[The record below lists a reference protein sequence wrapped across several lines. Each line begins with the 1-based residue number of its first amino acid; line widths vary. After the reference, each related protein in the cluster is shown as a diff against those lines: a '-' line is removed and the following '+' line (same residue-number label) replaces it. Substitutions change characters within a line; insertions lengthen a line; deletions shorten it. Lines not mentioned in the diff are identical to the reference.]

1 MDWSYSKIYNKTVFQ
16 QVYWKSPMGLHGLL
30 RYLSL
35 MQLMEDKRCI
45 EKKRN
50 SQIKDQTWYTMWCG
64 SCNLHYMPP
73 PFLHLM
79 LHTNFVKI
87 NMKVMRRNKNR
98 STVYNQHCE
107 YKVLWYTIYVL
118 VRRESYFMQMNFIK
132 LSQCIF
138 QSTFPLPKMNS
149 EPDQVCYPI
158 TIGFKYL
165 YIIHICINYKVFDL
179 CERILIVE

>member
-1 MDWSYSKIYNKTVFQ
+1 MDWSYSKIYNKTV
-16 QVYWKSPMGLHGLL
+16 YWKSPMGLHDLL

-138 QSTFPLPKMNS
+138 QSTFPLPKMNI